1 MVNTESWKKGW
12 HLSMSTEKKQNVE
25 YKKWL
30 NQGKGMASR
39 TFENEKKQDNF
50 GILFVTIERK
60 EEWLLYSSSYLKM
73 GVGSEKK
80 AIQ

>member
-1 MVNTESWKKGW
+1 
-12 HLSMSTEKKQNVE
+12 
-25 YKKWL
+25 
-30 NQGKGMASR
+30 MASR

-50 GILFVTIERK
+50 RILFVTIERK